1 MACRDDRPFSVS
13 IVWINS
19 AFFLSI
25 LDLLPRHGLLDGGAV
40 GLLAQGSPLHLA
52 VGDRGDFP
60 PLAQLVFALVL
71 PYSGEQRAVDEV
83 V

>member
-1 MACRDDRPFSVS
+1 MNKGRLKVYPYSRLESHS
-13 IVWINS
+13 IY
-19 AFFLSI
+19 F
-25 LDLLPRHGLLDGGAV
+25 LDLLPRHALLDGGAV
-40 GLLAQGSPLHLA
+40 GVLAEGSPLHLA

-60 PLAQLVFALVL
+60 PLAQFVLALVL